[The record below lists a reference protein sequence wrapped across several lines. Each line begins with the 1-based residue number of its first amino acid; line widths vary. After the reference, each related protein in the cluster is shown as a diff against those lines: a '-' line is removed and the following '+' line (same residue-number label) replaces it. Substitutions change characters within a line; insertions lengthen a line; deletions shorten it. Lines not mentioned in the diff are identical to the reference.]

1 MAHSLQNGIKAVA
14 ATLVLSAPFMSVQA
28 EEELKLAH
36 FVPPA
41 HVVTSAVV
49 EPFKTGIEADSNG
62 ELTVRVYPGGE
73 LGAGP
78 MEQYVRALQ
87 GVADITWGL
96 AGYTSS
102 QFGKSMLVELP
113 GAIPEG
119 MTGYDML
126 WNAFD
131 TSLRSEF
138 PGTKP
143 LALWVSEPNVFI
155 MKDHEI
161 RSPSDLSGLKI
172 RVSGSVAGDFV
183 NEMGGTPVQMP
194 AGEMYNALQT
204 GLIDGI
210 ITGSSAITDF
220 KLDEVANSY
229 TLGAPLGHI
238 MFYLVMNQQRYDN
251 LSEEHQAIIDRHSGR
266 GLSQSG
272 EETWNALADR
282 TLESVRA
289 DDRNTVIDLS
299 DDEVATFEDIA
310 GSFLSRQL
318 SSEQTRDVLND
329 MQNR

>member
-1 MAHSLQNGIKAVA
+1 MAILSRSRFAALFTTLGVAV
-14 ATLVLSAPFMSVQA
+14 TMGSAQA
-28 EEELKLAH
+28 QELKLAH

-49 EPFKTGIEADSNG
+49 EPFKRAVEADSNG

-102 QFGKSMLVELP
+102 QFRRSMIVELP

-119 MTGYDML
+119 MTGYDMI

-131 TSLRSEF
+131 TSLRGEF

-155 MKDHEI
+155 MKDREV
-161 RSPSDLSGLKI
+161 RSPEDLRGLKI
-172 RVSGSVAGDFV
+172 RVSGAVAGEFV
-183 NEMGGTPVQMP
+183 RTMGGTPVQMA

-210 ITGSSAITDF
+210 ITGASAITDF

-229 TLGAPLGHI
+229 TIGAPLGNI
-238 MFYLVMNQQRYDN
+238 LFYLVMNQRKYDS
-251 LSEEHQAIIDRHSGR
+251 LSAEHRAIIDRHSGR
-266 GLSQSG
+266 VLSQSG

-282 TLESVRA
+282 TLEMVRA
-289 DDRNTVIDLS
+289 DNRNTVIDLS
-299 DDEVATFEDIA
+299 AAEVVVFQSVADD
-310 GSFLSRQL
+310 FLTS
-318 SSEQTRDVLND
+318 QTADAAARAVLND
-329 MQNR
+329 MRN